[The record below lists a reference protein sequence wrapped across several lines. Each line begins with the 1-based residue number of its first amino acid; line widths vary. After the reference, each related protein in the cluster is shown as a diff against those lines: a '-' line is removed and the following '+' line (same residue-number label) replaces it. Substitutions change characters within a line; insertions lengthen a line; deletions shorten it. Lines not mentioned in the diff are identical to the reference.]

1 MEKADGLPHT
11 FEHQSQHK
19 GTANSERQGRWSGI
33 HPQVRCKG
41 TRMKY
46 LIVLL
51 LLVACG
57 IKPSATCGVDIK
69 KETVKDIADSCIENP
84 TVGIKK
90 EF

>member
-1 MEKADGLPHT
+1 M
-11 FEHQSQHK
+11 
-19 GTANSERQGRWSGI
+19 R
-33 HPQVRCKG
+33 
-41 TRMKY
+41 Y

-51 LLVACG
+51 LVVGCG
-57 IKPSATCGVDIK
+57 IQPSATCGVDIK